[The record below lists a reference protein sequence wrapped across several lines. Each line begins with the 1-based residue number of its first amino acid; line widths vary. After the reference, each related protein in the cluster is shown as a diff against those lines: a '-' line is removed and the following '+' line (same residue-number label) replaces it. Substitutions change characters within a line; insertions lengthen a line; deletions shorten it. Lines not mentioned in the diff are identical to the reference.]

1 MTNSM
6 PLEGIRVIDMT
17 EALAG
22 PYCGMML
29 GDMGADVIKV
39 ERAGAGDQARKWGPP
54 FLEGESAY
62 YLSTNRNKR
71 GITVDIKDPND
82 LARLH
87 KLLATADVF
96 ITNNPR
102 IESLKRY
109 KLDPDHLRSVNPRLI
124 FAGLSGYGHTG
135 PKANR
140 GGYDLI
146 AQGETGLMAITGGP
160 DDGPMRFPTPIS
172 DITGGLY
179 TTIGILNALYARD
192 KAPRDNIAGG
202 SGSGQF
208 VDVSLVD
215 AEMTWLANLGGSYL
229 NAGQKPKKLGNE
241 HPTITPY
248 QPVRARDK
256 EIIIA
261 IGTQA
266 VWERFY
272 KILGLDEAL
281 MNERYAT
288 NELRNKQRPE
298 LIALIEEVL
307 MTQDAD
313 YWIEQFVENQIPAG
327 PINLP
332 HEILEDDHTLARG
345 MVVELEHPLVGTVRN
360 IGNPIHLSE
369 TPPIYAKHPPMLG
382 EHNEEVDGELEG

>member
-1 MTNSM
+1 MTSSA

-22 PYCGMML
+22 PYCAMML

-54 FLEGESAY
+54 FLESESAY
-62 YLSTNRNKR
+62 YMSTNRNKR
-71 GITVDIKDPND
+71 GITVDIKDPDD

-87 KLLATADVF
+87 KLLETADVF

-124 FAGLSGYGHTG
+124 FSALSGYGHTG

-160 DDGPMRFPTPIS
+160 EDGPMRFPTPIS

-179 TTIGILNALYARD
+179 STIGILNALYARD
-192 KAPRDNIAGG
+192 KAEGG

-208 VDVSLVD
+208 LDVALVD
-215 AEMTWLANLGGSYL
+215 SEMTWLANLGGSYL
-229 NAGQKPKKLGNE
+229 NAGQKPKKMGNE

-248 QPVRARDK
+248 QPVRAKDK

-261 IGTQA
+261 VGTQA
-266 VWERFY
+266 VWGRFY
-272 KILGLDEAL
+272 KILDLDEELVAS
-281 MNERYAT
+281 RYAT
-288 NELRNKQRPE
+288 NEQRNEHRPE

-307 MTQDAD
+307 MTQNAD
-313 YWIEQFVENQIPAG
+313 HWIEQFVAHQIPAG

-332 HEILEDDHTLARG
+332 DEILEDEHTMARG
-345 MVVELEHPLVGTVRN
+345 MVVEMDHPLVGKVRN
-360 IGNPIHLSE
+360 IGNPINLSE
-369 TPPIYAKHPPMLG
+369 TPVTYRQHPPMLG
-382 EHNEEVDGELEG
+382 EHNDEIDEEINNA

>member
-1 MTNSM
+1 MTSSM
-6 PLEGIRVIDMT
+6 PLEGIRVIEMT

-22 PYCGMML
+22 PYCAMML

-39 ERAGAGDQARKWGPP
+39 ERAGSGDQARKWGPP
-54 FLEGESAY
+54 FLESESAY
-62 YLSTNRNKR
+62 YMSTNRNKR
-71 GITVDIKDPND
+71 GITVDIKDPDD

-87 KLLATADVF
+87 KLLETADVF

-102 IESLKRY
+102 LESLKRY
-109 KLDPDHLRSVNPRLI
+109 KLDPDYLRSINPKLI
-124 FAGLSGYGHTG
+124 FSALSGYGHTG

-160 DDGPMRFPTPIS
+160 EDGPMRFPTPIS

-179 TTIGILNALYARD
+179 TTIGILNALYSRD
-192 KAPRDNIAGG
+192 KTAGG

-208 VDVSLVD
+208 LDISLID
-215 AEMTWLANLGGSYL
+215 SEMTWLANLGGSYL
-229 NAGQKPKKLGNE
+229 NAGQKPKKMGNQ

-248 QPVRARDK
+248 QPVRAKDK
-256 EIIIA
+256 DIIIA

-266 VWERFY
+266 VWGRFY
-272 KILGLDEAL
+272 KILDLDEAL
-281 MNERYAT
+281 VASRYAT
-288 NELRNKQRPE
+288 NEQRNENRDE

-307 MTQDAD
+307 MTKNAD
-313 YWIEQFVENQIPAG
+313 HWIDQFVAHQIPAG

-332 HEILEDDHTLARG
+332 DEILEDEHTLARG
-345 MVVELEHPLVGTVRN
+345 MVVEMEHPLVGAIRN
-360 IGNPIHLSE
+360 IGNPINLSE
-369 TPPIYAKHPPMLG
+369 TPVTYRQHPPMLG
-382 EHNEEVDGELEG
+382 EHNDEIDEEIGWQ

>member
-1 MTNSM
+1 MTSSA

-22 PYCGMML
+22 PYCAMML

-54 FLEGESAY
+54 FLESESAY

-71 GITVDIKDPND
+71 GITVDIKDPDD

-87 KLLATADVF
+87 KLLETADVF

-109 KLDPDHLRSVNPRLI
+109 KLDPDHLRAINPKLI
-124 FAGLSGYGHTG
+124 FSALSGYGHTG

-160 DDGPMRFPTPIS
+160 EDGPMRFPTPIS

-179 TTIGILNALYARD
+179 STIGILNALYARD
-192 KAPRDNIAGG
+192 KAEGG

-208 VDVSLVD
+208 LDVALVD
-215 AEMTWLANLGGSYL
+215 SEMTWLANLGGSYL
-229 NAGQKPKKLGNE
+229 NAGQKPKKMGNQ

-248 QPVRARDK
+248 QPVRAKDK
-256 EIIIA
+256 DIIIA

-266 VWERFY
+266 VWGRFY
-272 KILGLDEAL
+272 KILDLDEAL
-281 MNERYAT
+281 VASRYAT
-288 NELRNKQRPE
+288 NEQRNEHREE
-298 LIALIEEVL
+298 LITLIEEVL
-307 MTQDAD
+307 MTQNAD
-313 YWIEQFVENQIPAG
+313 HWIEQFVAHQIPAG

-332 HEILEDDHTLARG
+332 DEILEDAHTLARG
-345 MVVELEHPLVGTVRN
+345 MVVEMDHPLVGTVRN
-360 IGNPIHLSE
+360 IGNPINLSE
-369 TPPIYAKHPPMLG
+369 TPVTYRQHPPMLG
-382 EHNEEVDGELEG
+382 EHNDEIDEELGKL

>member
-1 MTNSM
+1 MTSSA

-22 PYCGMML
+22 PYCAMML

-54 FLEGESAY
+54 FLESESAY
-62 YLSTNRNKR
+62 YMSTNRNKR
-71 GITVDIKDPND
+71 GITVDIKDPDD

-87 KLLATADVF
+87 KLLETADVF

-102 IESLKRY
+102 LESLKRY
-109 KLDPDHLRSVNPRLI
+109 KLDPDHLRFINPKLI
-124 FAGLSGYGHTG
+124 FSALSGYGHTG

-160 DDGPMRFPTPIS
+160 EDGPMRFPTPIS

-179 TTIGILNALYARD
+179 STIGILNALYARD
-192 KAPRDNIAGG
+192 KVEGG
-202 SGSGQF
+202 SGAGQF
-208 VDVSLVD
+208 LDVALIDS
-215 AEMTWLANLGGSYL
+215 EMTWLANLGGSYL
-229 NAGQKPKKLGNE
+229 NAGQKPKKMGNQ

-248 QPVRARDK
+248 QPVRVKDK
-256 EIIIA
+256 DIIIA
-261 IGTQA
+261 VGTQA
-266 VWERFY
+266 VWSRFY
-272 KILGLDEAL
+272 KILDLDEELVAA
-281 MNERYAT
+281 RYAT
-288 NELRNKQRPE
+288 NEQRNENRPE

-307 MTQDAD
+307 MTQNAD
-313 YWIEQFVENQIPAG
+313 HWIKQFVENQIPAG

-332 HEILEDDHTLARG
+332 DEILEDEHTFARE
-345 MVVELEHPLVGTVRN
+345 MVVEMDHPLVGKVRN
-360 IGNPIHLSE
+360 IGNPIKLSE
-369 TPPIYAKHPPMLG
+369 TPVSYRKHPPILG
-382 EHNEEVDGELEG
+382 EHNDEIDEELGKL

>member
-1 MTNSM
+1 MTSSM

-22 PYCGMML
+22 PYCAMML

-39 ERAGAGDQARKWGPP
+39 ERTGSGDQARKWGPP
-54 FLEGESAY
+54 FLESESAY
-62 YLSTNRNKR
+62 YMSTNRNKR
-71 GITVDIKDPND
+71 CITVDIKDPDD

-87 KLLATADVF
+87 KLLETADVF

-102 IESLKRY
+102 LDSLKRY
-109 KLDPDHLRSVNPRLI
+109 KLDPDYLRSINPKLI
-124 FAGLSGYGHTG
+124 FSALSGYGHTG

-160 DDGPMRFPTPIS
+160 EDGPMRFPTPIS

-179 TTIGILNALYARD
+179 STIGILNALYARD
-192 KAPRDNIAGG
+192 KKAGG

-208 VDVSLVD
+208 LDVALVD
-215 AEMTWLANLGGSYL
+215 SEMTWLANLGGSYL
-229 NAGQKPKKLGNE
+229 NAGQKPKKMGNQ

-248 QPVRARDK
+248 QPVRAKDK
-256 EIIIA
+256 DIIIA
-261 IGTQA
+261 VGTQA
-266 VWERFY
+266 VWGRFY
-272 KILGLDEAL
+272 KILDLDEAL
-281 MNERYAT
+281 VASRFAT
-288 NELRNKQRPE
+288 NEQRNEHRDE

-307 MTQDAD
+307 MTQNAD
-313 YWIEQFVENQIPAG
+313 HWIDQFVAHQIPAG

-332 HEILEDDHTLARG
+332 DEILEDEHTLARG
-345 MVVELEHPLVGTVRN
+345 MVIEMDHPLVGTVRN
-360 IGNPIHLSE
+360 IGNPINLSE
-369 TPPIYAKHPPMLG
+369 TPVTYRKHPPMLG
-382 EHNEEVDGELEG
+382 EHNDEIDEEIGWQ